1 MRRRKRLKPPAG
13 RRRFCRV
20 VVLLLI
26 VCTLVLACC
35 EKGLGSLSPEL
46 TEEVARGYVRECLTQ
61 AVEGT
66 LEENEG
72 PYIQTER
79 GADGQ
84 ITAAFAD
91 PGALNTLKAGVQE
104 RLAQTLNGR
113 ASAQV
118 PVGSLTGIALF
129 NGRGPGVPVR
139 MAFEGCADLR
149 FDTEFTTAGVN
160 QSLHRVTLTV
170 EARVYSQSRRFS
182 AYVEESTSTVL
193 AETVLVGPVPEVAV
207 VEGQL
212 K

>member
-1 MRRRKRLKPPAG
+1 MRLRRRPRAPAG

-20 VVLLLI
+20 VLVLLV
-26 VCTLVLACC
+26 VCTVVLACC

-61 AVEGT
+61 AIEAE
-66 LEENEG
+66 LAENEG

-79 GADGQ
+79 GAEGEV
-84 ITAAFAD
+84 TAAFTDA
-91 PGALNTLKAGVQE
+91 GALNALKAGVQE
-104 RLAQTLNGR
+104 RLSQLLNGK

-118 PVGSLTGIALF
+118 PMGSLTGIALF
-129 NGRGPGVPVR
+129 NGRGPGIPVR

-149 FDTEFTTAGVN
+149 FDTEFATAGMN

-182 AYVEESTSTVL
+182 AYVEEATSTVL
-193 AETVLVGPVPEVAV
+193 AETVLVGPVPEMAV
-207 VEGQL
+207 VDGQQ